1 MKDISDCWN
10 NRNKQTKH
18 NLPYNNTTASVR
30 WSRARSFQ
38 WHRRNLLQM
47 QGRIEHQILY
57 IDCINKSIQNQI
69 STRLHDQSCSETYNY
84 NNSRS
89 PSPLIF
95 GFIK

>member
-10 NRNKQTKH
+10 DRNKQTKH

-57 IDCINKSIQNQI
+57 IDCITEVYKIRSQLDSMITI
-69 STRLHDQSCSETYNY
+69 GSET
-84 NNSRS
+84 
-89 PSPLIF
+89 
-95 GFIK
+95 